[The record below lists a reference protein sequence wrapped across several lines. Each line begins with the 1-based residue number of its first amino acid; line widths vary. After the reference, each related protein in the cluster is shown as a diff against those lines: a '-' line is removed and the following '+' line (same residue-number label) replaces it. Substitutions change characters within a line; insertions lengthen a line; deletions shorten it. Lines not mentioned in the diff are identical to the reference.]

1 MERVGLVITVIWITL
16 ISILLYLKFNDA
28 ASMSL
33 NEWGDFL
40 AGVTAPVAFLWL
52 IIGYMLQRKEL
63 GLNTEALILNKNE
76 IRRQANELAQQ
87 TQFQKMQA
95 EAAYAQSKEVR
106 EQQSTELF
114 KRKLRRK
121 REQEM

>member
-63 GLNTEALILNKNE
+63 GLNTEALILSKNE

-106 EQQSTELF
+106 DQQSTELF